1 MIYLSIYLSN
11 TFHYSCVVACHSLS
25 CTYVIFSFKNIFRLS
40 LHLQPKKFKFNAV
53 KSVAAE
59 LNGAALAVIGQN
71 SISERLT
78 DKFPFRR
85 QRAQHLSRDAN
96 PRVLGIAGFSE
107 LHRRAQWKGRLS
119 CCQRGFIGLTLI

>member
-1 MIYLSIYLSN
+1 MP
-11 TFHYSCVVACHSLS
+11 F
-25 CTYVIFSFKNIFRLS
+25 FRLS
-40 LHLQPKKFKFNAV
+40 LHLQPKKFKFKAV
-53 KSVAAE
+53 KSGAVE

-85 QRAQHLSRDAN
+85 QRAQHLSCDAN